1 LCLLPDLMLAGLCAF
16 PSGRIKMFAVP
27 GVARS
32 LGTILAPPLSEPDQI
47 CRIPDDP
54 RPLSGYWWSIR
65 ESGTQASVTAT
76 VEAPAYRAQ
85 ELHVAAEA
93 SAQHCN
99 DFGRGEICFG
109 TISSVQVNLA
119 AAQSSKCRVRV
130 APIPLLSDSR
140 QGLSRGE
147 RSYVARRIRE
157 RFPCT
162 GDVDAGLETIF
173 TKIGGPAPF
182 A

>member
-109 TISSVQVNLA
+109 TISSV
-119 AAQSSKCRVRV
+119 SSKSGGGAILKVSRESG
-130 APIPLLSDSR
+130 PDSIALR
-140 QGLSRGE
+140 QSAGSL
-147 RSYVARRIRE
+147 
-157 RFPCT
+157 T
-162 GDVDAGLETIF
+162 G
-173 TKIGGPAPF
+173 
-182 A
+182 